1 MKRNKTQAKKTICLQ
16 SLPLIH
22 PHAAGIDVGAKEHV
36 VAVPADRDCDPVRSF
51 KAFTPDLYELADWLK
66 QCGVETVA
74 LESTG
79 IYWITLYE
87 ILEERGFQVRV
98 VNARHV
104 KNVPGRTKTDVL
116 DCQWIQKLHSF
127 GLLNGS
133 FRPDHQIR
141 TLRSLMRLR
150 EELVV
155 NSTQSVHRM
164 QKALFEMNVQLSNV
178 ISDIVG
184 ESGMRILEAI
194 LAGER
199 DPAVLAALCNT
210 RIKASRQTVAK
221 SLHGNWREE
230 LLFSLRVAMDF
241 YRFTQSKIAECD
253 ARIAEH
259 LAQFEDRAALEAP
272 ALSLKSEL
280 YRICGV
286 DLTKIPGI
294 KEQAAQIIISEVG
307 LDMTR
312 WKTEKQFASF
322 LGLCPNN
329 SISGG
334 KVLRRST
341 RKVYNRA
348 ADALRLCAQ
357 TLTHSKTALGAKYR
371 RLKGRLGAPKAIVAM
386 AHHLARLVY
395 RMLRYGRQY
404 VEKGIAEYE
413 INFRLQRLKWLK
425 REAKSL
431 DMQLLP
437 A

>member
-1 MKRNKTQAKKTICLQ
+1 MIHRN
-16 SLPLIH
+16 
-22 PHAAGIDVGAKEHV
+22 AAGIDVGAKEHV
-36 VAVPADRDCDPVRSF
+36 VAVPADRDPQPVRSF

-66 QCGVETVA
+66 QSGVETVA

-87 ILEERGFQVRV
+87 ILEERGFAVRV

-127 GLLNGS
+127 GLLSGS
-133 FRPDHQIR
+133 FRPDCQIR

-150 EELVV
+150 DNLVV
-155 NSTQSVHRM
+155 HSTQSVHHM

-199 DPAVLAALCNT
+199 DPAVLATLCST

-230 LLFSLRVAMDF
+230 LLFALRVALES
-241 YRFTQSKIAECD
+241 YRFAQSKIIECE
-253 ARIAEH
+253 ARIAQH

-272 ALSLKSEL
+272 PASLKSEL
-280 YRICGV
+280 HRVCGV

-312 WKTEKQFASF
+312 WNTEKQFASF

-329 SISGG
+329 AISGG

-341 RKVYNRA
+341 RKVYNRG
-348 ADALRLCAQ
+348 ADALRLCSQ
-357 TLTHSKTALGAKYR
+357 SLTHSKTALGAKYR
-371 RLKGRLGAPKAIVAM
+371 RLKGRLGAPKAVVAM
-386 AHHLARLVY
+386 AHHLAV
-395 RMLRYGRQY
+395 
-404 VEKGIAEYE
+404 
-413 INFRLQRLKWLK
+413 
-425 REAKSL
+425 
-431 DMQLLP
+431 
-437 A
+437 